1 LNRRLMPILVAVVLP
16 LLLAAV
22 AVFDDDAPE
31 AATPTFA
38 GLGTP
43 SMPFVPYGQF
53 LAATWFCA
61 GVPAGGTDLGGAVT
75 IANTSDAPLLGEL
88 TVFTDAP
95 EVAAAESDFE
105 VPARGSLEIDLTE
118 LQPMG
123 TYLSAMVEISG
134 GGGFVEQRADHP
146 DGSSVSACSNSTSST
161 WYFADNYTL
170 GNSQEDLVITN
181 PFPDDAIL
189 NVSFA
194 TDEAG
199 VRNPPQL
206 QGWAVA
212 GQSVSVIDERYLAK
226 DEAVLAITIT
236 ATRGRVVGA
245 RSQQYL
251 GERQGYSMSLGAP
264 AGSTS
269 WTFADGEKGG
279 NVTFERYSIYNL
291 SNEQVEVQPAFLG
304 FFSDTFTGVDPII
317 IERNQVASFNLA
329 DVPDLPEGPHG
340 LFFESLTG
348 APIVVERALT
358 RTTDDGPVTTVVRGV
373 EDAFATPDFGFLR
386 WSMAVGSELAVDDVL
401 VVLNLTNAEGTV
413 SVKALG
419 PGGEVDVPGL
429 SGLVLPAN
437 GILRIGLPDVDAA
450 LGVPLIVTSTQPII
464 VERLLPRA
472 SDLRGRSGSVA
483 LPG

>member
-1 LNRRLMPILVAVVLP
+1 MNRRLIPILLAVVLP
-16 LLLAAV
+16 LLLVAVATFDNDTPDAAV
-22 AVFDDDAPE
+22 
-31 AATPTFA
+31 PTFA
-38 GLGTP
+38 ELGTP
-43 SMPFVPYGQF
+43 IMPFVPYQQF
-53 LAATWFCA
+53 LAATWFCP
-61 GVPAGGTDLGGAVT
+61 GVPAGGADLGGSVT

-95 EVAAAESDFE
+95 EVAPAESDFE
-105 VPARGSLEIDLTE
+105 VPARSSLQLDLTE

-123 TYLSAMVEISG
+123 TYLSAMVEITG
-134 GGGFVEQRADHP
+134 GGGFVEQQADHP
-146 DGSSVSACSNSTSST
+146 DGASVSPCSNSTSST

-236 ATRGRVVGA
+236 ATRGRVVAA

-269 WTFADGEKGG
+269 WTFADGESGG
-279 NVTFERYSIYNL
+279 DTVFERYSVYNL
-291 SNEQVEVQPAFLG
+291 TNEQIEVQPAFLG
-304 FFSDTFTGVDPII
+304 FFSETFTGVESLI

-329 DVPDLPEGPHG
+329 DVADLPSGFHG
-340 LFFESLTG
+340 LVFESLTG
-348 APIVVERALT
+348 APIVVERAIT
-358 RTTDDGPVTTVVRGV
+358 RRTDDGFITTVVRGV
-373 EDAFATPDFGFLR
+373 EAAFARPDVGYLR
-386 WSMAVGSELAVDDVL
+386 WSMAIGSELAVEDVL
-401 VVLNLTNAEGTV
+401 VVLNLTNAEGAVT
-413 SVKALG
+413 VKALG

-429 SGLVLPAN
+429 SALVLP
-437 GILRIGLPDVDAA
+437 LS
-450 LGVPLIVTSTQPII
+450 LIHI
-464 VERLLPRA
+464 
-472 SDLRGRSGSVA
+472 
-483 LPG
+483 

>member
-279 NVTFERYSIYNL
+279 TTSP
-291 SNEQVEVQPAFLG
+291 SSA
-304 FFSDTFTGVDPII
+304 T
-317 IERNQVASFNLA
+317 AS
-329 DVPDLPEGPHG
+329 
-340 LFFESLTG
+340 
-348 APIVVERALT
+348 
-358 RTTDDGPVTTVVRGV
+358 TT
-373 EDAFATPDFGFLR
+373 
-386 WSMAVGSELAVDDVL
+386 
-401 VVLNLTNAEGTV
+401 
-413 SVKALG
+413 
-419 PGGEVDVPGL
+419 
-429 SGLVLPAN
+429 
-437 GILRIGLPDVDAA
+437 
-450 LGVPLIVTSTQPII
+450 
-464 VERLLPRA
+464 
-472 SDLRGRSGSVA
+472 
-483 LPG
+483 